1 MSDWRSDP
9 MVRAKLMT
17 LTEEWMNAS
26 SLTDDEV
33 GEAVYTLF
41 ETREELRRS
50 ATALAVAERERDKL
64 RAALDRIAKAHAPA
78 EHLQGIARDALAVSP
93 EGEA

>member
-26 SLTDDEV
+26 SL
-33 GEAVYTLF
+33 
-41 ETREELRRS
+41 
-50 ATALAVAERERDKL
+50 TALAVAERERDKL

-78 EHLQGIARDALAVSP
+78 EHLQGIARGALAVSP
-93 EGEA
+93 DGEA

>member
-1 MSDWRSDP
+1 MSAHVDAINEALNRLLAQDSWEAP
-9 MVRAKLMT
+9 YVMAAKDAL
-17 LTEEWMNAS
+17 A
-26 SLTDDEV
+26 
-33 GEAVYTLF
+33 
-41 ETREELRRS
+41 
-50 ATALAVAERERDKL
+50 ALAVVERERDKL